1 MGRFGGKVVLAGT
14 GRSVAQLLGTAD
26 GEIAMSM
33 SGGRLSHLL
42 VELAGIDAAEALP
55 FLFDSDE
62 PVELRCIVGVFVAK
76 NGRLRSE
83 EHTSA
88 LQSLMRISYDVFCL
102 TKNKTKNQQQ
112 LR

>member
-1 MGRFGGKVVLAGT
+1 
-14 GRSVAQLLGTAD
+14 
-26 GEIAMSM
+26 MSM

-76 NGRLRSE
+76 NGRLTSRALVIDTTDTMIDGTANIDLGE
-83 EHTSA
+83 ETHDIRMVAPPTDPSHPTGRKHHTHGKA
-88 LQSLMRISYDVFCL
+88 E
-102 TKNKTKNQQQ
+102 NP
-112 LR
+112 